1 MNRNYD
7 KPFIDY
13 DGMINLMQSSNIDI
27 NNREFAIQS
36 LKEYSYYTL
45 VNGYKDT
52 FLAIPGTDCFR
63 SGTNFSDILTLHLI
77 DMDVNGIILK
87 YILSIENSLKSKLA
101 YLISE
106 KYGVWTDDSAFDM
119 NDPNDYLC
127 RSHYSN
133 NRRIK
138 PIRNDLL
145 KRIKKN
151 LVLQCRGEKRI
162 RSEALVHYNQHHN
175 HIPPWILM
183 TEIPFADAINWY
195 SILRSNDKNNIADLF
210 ISFPISSNDKKEF
223 LKQALELLRKY
234 RNKIAHNHRTFNVR
248 DLPVLPKASYLLLTN
263 GSLSENEYDNNFGK
277 ADLYGVLNAC
287 LILFGSPYLGR
298 SLIRDLHFAFDNYA
312 GKTILG
318 QSILSIFGLPEDIFE
333 RLEKVQEQKFP
344 SLQ

>member
-1 MNRNYD
+1 MNRSYD

-27 NNREFAIQS
+27 DNREFAIQS
-36 LKEYSYYTL
+36 LREYSYYTL

-63 SGTNFSDILTLHLI
+63 PGTNFSDILTLHLI
-77 DMDVNGIILK
+77 DVDVNVLVLK

-106 KYGVWTDDSAFDM
+106 KYGVWTDVSAFDIE
-119 NDPNDYLC
+119 NPNDYLC
-127 RSHYSN
+127 RSNYSN
-133 NRRIK
+133 NRHIK
-138 PIRNDLL
+138 PLRNNRL

-151 LVLQCRGEKRI
+151 LVLQCRGEKKI
-162 RSEALVHYNQHHN
+162 RSEALKHYIEHHN

-195 SILRSNDKNNIADLF
+195 SILQSKDKDEITDLF
-210 ISFPISSNDKKEF
+210 LSSHLSSDDKKEF
-223 LKQALELLRKY
+223 LKQALELLRQY

-248 DLPVLPKASYLLLTN
+248 DLPVLPKTSYLLLTN
-263 GSLSENEYDNNFGK
+263 GSLSESEYNNNFGK

-298 SLIRDLHFAFDNYA
+298 SLIRDLHFAFDDYI

-344 SLQ
+344 NLQ